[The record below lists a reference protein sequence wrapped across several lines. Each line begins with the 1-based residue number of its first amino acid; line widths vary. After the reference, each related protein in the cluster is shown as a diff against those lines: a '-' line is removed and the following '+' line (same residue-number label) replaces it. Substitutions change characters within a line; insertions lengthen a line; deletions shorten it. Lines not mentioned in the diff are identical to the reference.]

1 MNTEKESPKPR
12 PAEQKPTAPKTS
24 ELSDEKLEEVAGGA
38 GGSAPR
44 GGVAPPGG

>member
-1 MNTEKESPKPR
+1 MNTEKESPEPR
-12 PAEQKPTAPKTS
+12 PAEQKPAAPRNG

-38 GGSAPR
+38 GGSPPR